1 MGLESLYVFT
11 MLGGVAAGAYAFETG
26 LRRRREGGRPW
37 LVPLVVVILFA
48 AGIVAAA
55 THVHSIPRAIQSV
68 VGGTVNFGSGM
79 IREVLVAGC
88 FMVLAA
94 IDLVVTLVRKGS
106 PYGLRV
112 VGAVVGVVCMVMM
125 GVAYTDVY
133 GIAVWCDAP
142 ATILA
147 FLAGDLAMGLALFA
161 VLGSEDY
168 DGAVLRIVSFVVN
181 AALAVG
187 LVLEAVAFS
196 NEGFDP
202 ASQIAAL
209 VIAPI
214 ASAALVALSPR
225 IANKRA
231 VAVAI
236 CVAAIVGVGISR
248 YAFYATCTVA

>member
-94 IDLVVTLVRKGS
+94 IDLVVTFVRKDS

-161 VLGSEDY
+161 VLGSEGY

-187 LVLEAVAFS
+187 RPCEPDCGARHRADRLCGARGALAEDREQARRRCRHLRRGDRRRGHLALRVLR
-196 NEGFDP
+196 NLHGGLGK
-202 ASQIAAL
+202 Q
-209 VIAPI
+209 
-214 ASAALVALSPR
+214 
-225 IANKRA
+225 
-231 VAVAI
+231 
-236 CVAAIVGVGISR
+236 GGIS
-248 YAFYATCTVA
+248 

>member
-94 IDLVVTLVRKGS
+94 IDLVVTLVRKDS

-112 VGAVVGVVCMVMM
+112 AGAVVGVVCMVMM

-161 VLGSEDY
+161 VLGSEGY

-225 IANKRA
+225 IASKRA

>member
-1 MGLESLYVFT
+1 
-11 MLGGVAAGAYAFETG
+11 
-26 LRRRREGGRPW
+26 
-37 LVPLVVVILFA
+37 
-48 AGIVAAA
+48 
-55 THVHSIPRAIQSV
+55 
-68 VGGTVNFGSGM
+68 
-79 IREVLVAGC
+79 
-88 FMVLAA
+88 MVLAA
-94 IDLVVTLVRKGS
+94 IDLVVTLVRKDS

-112 VGAVVGVVCMVMM
+112 VGAIVGVVCMVMM

-236 CVAAIVGVGISR
+236 CVVAVVGVGISR